1 MVLFSPPT
9 SNHHL
14 TNLPQDLVFIAGKDL
29 SLGTIQ
35 QHFNKIKFAGL
46 SIKTK
51 TIKCGKHG
59 AILMMDEFSEN
70 FQKAFDKIYCNFSSK
85 ISKSLKSVINNRD
98 YFSQDSIA
106 EIVTFV
112 QQIAVLS

>member
-1 MVLFSPPT
+1 MVLEVTSQDGRTLIVGNDLSWFYSPPPT

-70 FQKAFDKIYCNFSSK
+70 FQKAFDKIYCNFSK
-85 ISKSLKSVINNRD
+85 VFFSLKSQHR
-98 YFSQDSIA
+98 
-106 EIVTFV
+106 
-112 QQIAVLS
+112 

>member
-14 TNLPQDLVFIAGKDL
+14 TNLPQDLVFIVGKDL

-35 QHFNKIKFAGL
+35 K
-46 SIKTK
+46 SK

-70 FQKAFDKIYCNFSSK
+70 FQKAFDKIYCNFSKVFSHLNLN
-85 ISKSLKSVINNRD
+85 IVESIENNPD

>member
-1 MVLFSPPT
+1 MVLEVTSQDGRTLLVGNDLSWFYSPPPT

-35 QHFNKIKFAGL
+35 K
-46 SIKTK
+46 SK

-70 FQKAFDKIYCNFSSK
+70 FQKAFDKIYCSFFL
-85 ISKSLKSVINNRD
+85 LKSQNR
-98 YFSQDSIA
+98 
-106 EIVTFV
+106 
-112 QQIAVLS
+112 

>member
-1 MVLFSPPT
+1 MVLEVTSQDGRTLIVGNDLSWFYSPPPT

-14 TNLPQDLVFIAGKDL
+14 TNLLQDLVFIAGKDL

-59 AILMMDEFSEN
+59 AIQKTSKRPLTKYIAIFLKFFSHLN
-70 FQKAFDKIYCNFSSK
+70 LKIVEK
-85 ISKSLKSVINNRD
+85 H
-98 YFSQDSIA
+98 
-106 EIVTFV
+106 
-112 QQIAVLS
+112 

>member
-1 MVLFSPPT
+1 MMVLKVWDGIRSHQSGWKNTYSWERLELVLFSPPT

-59 AILMMDEFSEN
+59 AIVMMDEFSEN
-70 FQKAFDKIYCNFSSK
+70 FQKAFDKIY
-85 ISKSLKSVINNRD
+85 
-98 YFSQDSIA
+98 
-106 EIVTFV
+106 
-112 QQIAVLS
+112 